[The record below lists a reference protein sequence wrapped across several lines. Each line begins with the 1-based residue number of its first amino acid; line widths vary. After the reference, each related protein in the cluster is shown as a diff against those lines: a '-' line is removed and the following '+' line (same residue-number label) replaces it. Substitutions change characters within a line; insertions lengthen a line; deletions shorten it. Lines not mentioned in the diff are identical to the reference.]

1 MSAESE
7 RRDDPDEHLSAS
19 DPEFLRARARTYDLL
34 AACLDGDIDA
44 LVEAAENGYFVQL
57 SSVFPVDLDPES
69 LAEYDREALEVGY
82 DNLFAVPGPH
92 YVPPFASAHA
102 SDSTGAGDDE
112 AGYESDSAYRAGDEG
127 GELLGE
133 PAADLARLYAAAD
146 FEPTRGDGIP
156 DHVAAAFEFLGAL
169 AAAEAVRREE
179 GDFEAAG
186 ALADLQR
193 RTLDGLGWLD
203 EFHERVREADSAE
216 GAFARLVG
224 VARTFAA
231 WDAKAGVAASDA
243 SADDWSESSEVDAS
257 TDDHRSETS
266 NPDP

>member
-1 MSAESE
+1 MTGRGTTDAGG
-7 RRDDPDEHLSAS
+7 DADLPAT
-19 DPEFLRARARTYDLL
+19 DPEFLRMRAQTYDLL
-34 AACLDGDIDA
+34 SACLDGEVGA

-57 SSVFPVDLDPES
+57 SAAFPVDIDPDL
-69 LAEYDREALEVGY
+69 LAEYDEEALEVGY

-102 SDSTGAGDDE
+102 SDSTGAGDEE
-112 AGYESDSAYRAGDEG
+112 AGYESDSAYRSGDEDG
-127 GELLGE
+127 ALLGE
-133 PAADLARLYAAAD
+133 PAADLARLYAAAG
-146 FEPTRGDGIP
+146 FEPTRGDAIP

-179 GDFEAAG
+179 GDFEAAA

-193 RTLDGLGWLD
+193 RMLDRLGWLD

-231 WDAKAGVAASDA
+231 WDARSGIGAEEEYEA
-243 SADDWSESSEVDAS
+243 ESSDNQRDA
-257 TDDHRSETS
+257 TP
-266 NPDP
+266 NPDQ

>member
-1 MSAESE
+1 MSGTA
-7 RRDDPDEHLSAS
+7 DEGGDADLPAT
-19 DPEFLRARARTYDLL
+19 DPEFLRMRARTYDLL
-34 AACLDGDIDA
+34 SACLDGDAGA

-57 SSVFPVDLDPES
+57 SAVFPVDIDPEL
-69 LAEYDREALEVGY
+69 LAEYDEEALEVGY

-102 SDSTGAGDDE
+102 ADAPRSDDATAN
-112 AGYESDSAYRAGDEG
+112 YESDSAYHAGDD

-133 PAADLARLYAAAD
+133 PAAEFAELYDAVD

-169 AAAEAVRREE
+169 AQAEADRRKAGNIEE
-179 GDFEAAG
+179 AE

-193 RTLDGLGWLD
+193 RTLDRLGWLD

-216 GAFARLVG
+216 GAFARIVG

-231 WDAKAGVAASDA
+231 WDARSGIGAAEAESPDDQRDA
-243 SADDWSESSEVDAS
+243 
-257 TDDHRSETS
+257 TS
-266 NPDP
+266 NPDNSPNPDP

>member
-1 MSAESE
+1 MTGNGMADS
-7 RRDDPDEHLSAS
+7 DEDLPAT
-19 DPEFLRARARTYDLL
+19 DPEFLRMRAQTYDLL
-34 AACLDGDIDA
+34 SACLDGDAGA

-57 SSVFPVDLDPES
+57 SAVFPVDIDPDL
-69 LAEYDREALEVGY
+69 LAEYDVEALEVGY

-102 SDSTGAGDDE
+102 AGPADAPADTADE
-112 AGYESDSAYRAGDEG
+112 DTPYESDSAYHAGDD

-133 PAADLARLYAAAD
+133 PAAEFAELYDAVD

-156 DHVAAAFEFLGAL
+156 DHVAAVFEFLGAL
-169 AAAEAVRREE
+169 AQAEADRRKAGNVEAAE
-179 GDFEAAG
+179 

-193 RTLDGLGWLD
+193 RTLDRLGWLD

-216 GAFARLVG
+216 GAFARVVG

-231 WDAKAGVAASDA
+231 WDARSGIGAGA
-243 SADDWSESSEVDAS
+243 ESSAAEES
-257 TDDHRSETS
+257 SDDQPSGTPNS
-266 NPDP
+266 DQ